1 MTGRPLTAS
10 AVVLVS
16 LALSAS
22 FAGGCTSVESSKG
35 RVTEAAVHVNDA
47 IDASV
52 RTAAQVHQAMRAAP
66 AKGDSILAAAH
77 LTAQQFEALMHRIA
91 SDSAMSAD
99 YKRLTQ

>member
-10 AVVLVS
+10 AVVLAS

-22 FAGGCTSVESSKG
+22 FTSGCSSVKSSKD
-35 RVTEAAVHVNDA
+35 RVTESAVQVNEA

-52 RTAAQVHQAMRAAP
+52 RTAARVHRAMRAAP

-77 LTAQQFEALMHRIA
+77 LTAQEFEALMHRIA

-99 YKRLTQ
+99 YKKLTQ

>member
-1 MTGRPLTAS
+1 MTRRAS
-10 AVVLVS
+10 LPFV
-16 LALSAS
+16 ALLFLGA
-22 FAGGCTSVESSKG
+22 CTSVESSKA
-35 RVTEAAVHVNDA
+35 RVNDAAARVNDA

-52 RTAAQVHQAMRAAP
+52 RTAAQVHKAMRAAP

-77 LTAQQFEALMHRIA
+77 LTAEQFESLMHRIA

>member
-1 MTGRPLTAS
+1 MTQLPLTAR
-10 AVVLVS
+10 AIVMAS
-16 LALSAS
+16 LTLSAG

-52 RTAAQVHQAMRAAP
+52 RTAAEVHRAMQAAP

-99 YKRLTQ
+99 YQRLTQ

>member
-1 MTGRPLTAS
+1 MTRRAPLP
-10 AVVLVS
+10 LVT
-16 LALSAS
+16 LLLLGA
-22 FAGGCTSVESSKG
+22 CTSAEAPK
-35 RVTEAAVHVNDA
+35 AAVNDAAARVNAA

-52 RTAAQVHQAMRAAP
+52 RTAAQIHKAMRTAP

-77 LTAQQFEALMHRIA
+77 LTAEQFESLMHRIA